1 MTRFAYPGFEVTVD
15 HDLAVLTSLLPIAT
29 PNNGGQIDFDD
40 LVAATARV
48 SRSDPSLRPSH
59 GLTVHN
65 VLRSVLGA
73 NAAKTVQRLL
83 GVRTQSAQLAD
94 YQEISL
100 SGLASFVDIWGKTI
114 LEVGSDEGGNVLVA
128 LEEMGVKFALGI
140 DVWKKKD
147 WFRVLSGKLVQAHGD
162 VLSLPYRDS
171 SFDVLL
177 NIATFEHIHNLDTT
191 MREMH
196 RLLKP
201 NGIMYAQFGPIWSS
215 AVGHHIWCHLDDRH
229 FRFNDPALNPLDDFD
244 HLVYDRTELAAK
256 LAKTWDDRTVT
267 HLVKAVYDHSH
278 INRTFHHEICD
289 TMRQSPLE
297 VLHMEK
303 SWDIPVPPELK
314 RRLRDRHGDRSDF
327 SCAGMQIVLRKG
339 NTL

>member
-1 MTRFAYPGFEVTVD
+1 MD
-15 HDLAVLTSLLPIAT
+15 HDLDVLTSLLPIAT
-29 PNNGGQIDFDD
+29 PDNGGQIDFDD

-48 SRSDPSLRPSH
+48 SRTDASIRPSP
-59 GLTVHN
+59 GSAALN
-65 VLRSVLGA
+65 VLRRVLGENSA
-73 NAAKTVQRLL
+73 NTVQRLL
-83 GVRTQSAQLAD
+83 GVQAGSAQLAD

-100 SGLASFVDIWGKTI
+100 SGLASFVDIRGKTI

-128 LEEMGVKFALGI
+128 LEERGAKFALGI

-162 VLSLPYRDS
+162 VLSLPYRDE

-215 AVGHHIWCHLDDRH
+215 AVGHHIWCHLDDQI
-229 FRFNDPALNPLDDFD
+229 FRFNDPELNPLDDFD
-244 HLVYDRTELAAK
+244 HLVYDRTELAEK
-256 LAKTWDDRTVT
+256 LAKSWDDRTVA
-267 HLVKAVYDHSH
+267 HLLKAVYDHSH

-303 SWDIPVPPELK
+303 SWDIPVPPKIEQ
-314 RRLRDRHGDRSDF
+314 RLRDRHGDRSDF
-327 SCAGMQIVLRKG
+327 SCAGMQIVLQKG
-339 NTL
+339 DT

>member
-1 MTRFAYPGFEVTVD
+1 VD

-29 PNNGGQIDFDD
+29 PNNGNQIDFDD

-48 SRSDPSLRPSH
+48 SRTDASISPSPGSAALNIFR
-59 GLTVHN
+59 
-65 VLRSVLGA
+65 RVLGA
-73 NAAKTVQRLL
+73 KVANTVQRLL
-83 GVRTQSAQLAD
+83 GMHLRSSQLAD

-100 SGLASFVDIWGKTI
+100 NGLASFVDIRGKTI

-128 LEEMGVKFALGI
+128 LEARGVRFALGI
-140 DVWKKKD
+140 DVWKRKD

-162 VLSLPYRDS
+162 VLLLPYRDN

-201 NGIMYAQFGPIWSS
+201 GGIMYAQFGPIWSS
-215 AVGHHIWCHLDDRH
+215 AVGHHIWCHLDDQI
-229 FRFNDPALNPLDDFD
+229 FRFDNPELNPLDDFD
-244 HLVYDRTELAAK
+244 HLVYDRKELAAK
-256 LAKTWDDRTVT
+256 LAKSWDDRTVD
-267 HLVKAVYDHSH
+267 HLVKAVFDHSH

-289 TMRQSPLE
+289 YMRQSPLE
-297 VLHMEK
+297 VLYMGK
-303 SWDIPVPPELK
+303 SWDIPVPPDIEQ
-314 RRLRDRHGDRSDF
+314 RLRDRHGDQSDF
-327 SCAGMQIVLRKG
+327 SCAGMQIVLQKG
-339 NTL
+339 DT